1 MSISNGKTS
10 SDIENAEWNST
21 GMLTHTRYGSSSSQ
35 ASQSSGDI
43 CRICHCESDP
53 LNPLLTPCYCSGSLK
68 FVHQTCLQQWL
79 TASETNA
86 CELCKFPFIMHTKI
100 KPFNEWHS
108 LEMSGVERRRLFCAV
123 LFHCAAALCVIWSLC
138 VLIERA
144 AEEVRRGLIGWPFW
158 TKLVV
163 VTVGLTG
170 GVVFMYIQC
179 KQYLNLCNRWRAR
192 NRILLIQN
200 APEKVHPPQS
210 PVLQQFRR
218 VRTAARAG
226 SVTGPGN
233 GGSGGA
239 GSSTSNNSVTIG
251 PMMRGFDQ
259 QLMGSI
265 GTGGGG
271 HACELQISHQGQI
284 IAANIENSSI
294 SYDRDWTLDDISQMS
309 FKPCP
314 QGSGS
319 LTPLPFHDSAHN
331 ICEGSGSGG
340 SGVMVATHR
349 YSAISDSS
357 NTAQEEEQ
365 TQQNA
370 SIIEQSSGSCNSS
383 IKTADLNLFK
393 MPQNAELT
401 SVSSNNTGLPSGP
414 NSTARYPNSAIFLEN
429 RDILNDPSCSELMT
443 HPTQAYNRHSIVL
456 GSTGGNGHH
465 NQDESR
471 HDMRRYS
478 DTKLLQQQQTLSYVS
493 ELPAEYS
500 PTKDQILLNPKSI
513 IYDMTTFL
521 GPVVPQDFESSPT
534 NSNQHHQR
542 NPRHHRHHHML
553 SAAAATDSPSHLIQ
567 TTDIQFDSQFD
578 EESPT
583 PRPSPYDP
591 LELNIQEMLELD
603 IANIQRLRDKNP
615 SLGNISQHSSSSY
628 YQDDPSSPCLSQQA
642 TATVWRP
649 VPSFGSSPRLEQPSA
664 QTHPQMPQY
673 HPKPEPTA
681 QFTIAP
687 ATAAAAVTVHD
698 DSGQCSTNRLKLFK
712 SLPNL
717 SASSENL
724 LPPPKRFD

>member
-43 CRICHCESDP
+43 CRICHCESDTH
-53 LNPLLTPCYCSGSLK
+53 NPLLTPCYCSGSLK

-79 TASETNA
+79 TASETSA

-100 KPFNEWHS
+100 KPFNEWRS

-200 APEKVHPPQS
+200 APEKIIVRAPQS
-210 PVLQQFRR
+210 PGMARFPR
-218 VRTAARAG
+218 VRTAATSG
-226 SVTGPGN
+226 GMVHN
-233 GGSGGA
+233 GSGGP
-239 GSSTSNNSVTIG
+239 GSSVSNNSG
-251 PMMRGFDQ
+251 NNGGALHRGYDQ
-259 QLMGSI
+259 QLIGSI
-265 GTGGGG
+265 GGG
-271 HACELQISHQGQI
+271 HACELQINQQGQI

-294 SYDRDWTLDDISQMS
+294 NYDRDWTLDDISQMS

-319 LTPLPFHDSAHN
+319 LTPMPFHDSAHN
-331 ICEGSGSGG
+331 VCEGSGSG
-340 SGVMVATHR
+340 SGVVVATHR
-349 YSAISDSS
+349 YSAISGSS
-357 NTAQEEEQ
+357 NTVHEEEQ
-365 TQQNA
+365 MQQNP
-370 SIIEQSSGSCNSS
+370 SINDQTSGSCSSS

-393 MPQNAELT
+393 VPNAELS
-401 SVSSNNTGLPSGP
+401 SVSSSTGVPSGANTG
-414 NSTARYPNSAIFLEN
+414 RYPNSAIFLEN
-429 RDILNDPSCSELMT
+429 RDILNDPSSHEQVAGNQVKLYT
-443 HPTQAYNRHSIVL
+443 RRSTVL
-456 GSTGGNGHH
+456 GATGGNIHPH
-465 NQDESR
+465 EDPRTDN
-471 HDMRRYS
+471 RRYS
-478 DTKLLQQQQTLSYVS
+478 DTKLLQQQKLTFVS
-493 ELPAEYS
+493 EQPVEYS
-500 PTKDQILLNPKSI
+500 PTKDQLLLNPKSI
-513 IYDMTTFL
+513 IYDMSNFL
-521 GPVVPQDFESSPT
+521 GSVVPQDLEDSPT
-534 NSNQHHQR
+534 NSHHQHHR
-542 NPRHHRHHHML
+542 THHHHHHHVL
-553 SAAAATDSPSHLIQ
+553 TTADSPSHRLQI
-567 TTDIQFDSQFD
+567 TDIQFDSNRD
-578 EESPT
+578 EESAN
-583 PRPSPYDP
+583 PRPTSYDP

-603 IANIQRLRDKNP
+603 IANIQRLSEKKD
-615 SLGNISQHSSSSY
+615 SLGNISQQSCSLY
-628 YQDDPSSPCLSQQA
+628 YQDDPSSPCLGTP
-642 TATVWRP
+642 TATVRP
-649 VPSFGSSPRLEQPSA
+649 ICTSASNSRLQQQQA
-664 QTHPQMPQY
+664 NQNQLQMPQQVRPLAG
-673 HPKPEPTA
+673 HQHQNQRQIEA
-681 QFTIAP
+681 SSNQQFN
-687 ATAAAAVTVHD
+687 
-698 DSGQCSTNRLKLFK
+698 SNRLKLFK

>member
-21 GMLTHTRYGSSSSQ
+21 GMMTHTRYGSSSSH

-53 LNPLLTPCYCSGSLK
+53 QNPLLTPCYCSGSLK
-68 FVHQTCLQQWL
+68 YVHQTCLQQWL

-100 KPFNEWHS
+100 KPFNEWRS

-200 APEKVHPPQS
+200 APEKIHPPQS
-210 PVLQQFRR
+210 PVMQQFRR
-218 VRTAARAG
+218 VRTAATSG
-226 SVTGPGN
+226 VCSGQ

-239 GSSTSNNSVTIG
+239 GSSVSNNSVTIG
-251 PMMRGFDQ
+251 PMIRGYDQ
-259 QLMGSI
+259 QLIGSI
-265 GTGGGG
+265 GGGGGGG
-271 HACELQISHQGQI
+271 HQCELQLNQQGQI

-294 SYDRDWTLDDISQMS
+294 SYDRDWTLDDISQVS
-309 FKPCP
+309 FKPCL

-319 LTPLPFHDSAHN
+319 LTPMPFHDSAHN
-331 ICEGSGSGG
+331 ICEGSGSG
-340 SGVMVATHR
+340 SGVVVATHR
-349 YSAISDSS
+349 YSAISGSS
-357 NTAQEEEQ
+357 HTVHEEEQ
-365 TQQNA
+365 MQQQHQNA
-370 SIIEQSSGSCNSS
+370 SISEQNNGNSCSSS

-393 MPQNAELT
+393 VPNAELN
-401 SVSSNNTGLPSGP
+401 SVSSSSTGVPS
-414 NSTARYPNSAIFLEN
+414 SCRYPNSAIFLEN
-429 RDILNDPSCSELMT
+429 RDILNDPAPPPCHE
-443 HPTQAYNRHSIVL
+443 PVACQAKLYNRRSTVM
-456 GSTGGNGHH
+456 GSGHCVH
-465 NQDESR
+465 QEDPR
-471 HDMRRYS
+471 HDIRRYS
-478 DTKLLQQQQTLSYVS
+478 DTKLLQQQKFSYVS
-493 ELPAEYS
+493 EQPVEYSS
-500 PTKDQILLNPKSI
+500 PTKDQLLLNPKSI
-513 IYDMTTFL
+513 IYDMTSFL
-521 GPVVPQDFESSPT
+521 GPVVTQEHEQSPT
-534 NSNQHHQR
+534 SH
-542 NPRHHRHHHML
+542 HHRPHHHHHHHVL
-553 SAAAATDSPSHLIQ
+553 VSANTDHLQ
-567 TTDIQFDSQFD
+567 TTDIQFDNNPD
-578 EESPT
+578 DPDPET
-583 PRPSPYDP
+583 PRPYDP

-603 IANIQRLRDKNP
+603 IANIQRLHETKHSHSN
-615 SLGNISQHSSSSY
+615 LSQHSSSSY
-628 YQDDPSSPCLSQQA
+628 YQDDPSSPCIHRQTL
-642 TATVWRP
+642 VVRP
-649 VPSFGSSPRLEQPSA
+649 VCSSASNPRLQQTSAPTPILVQMAPEAPPSNTLQQPGESSS
-664 QTHPQMPQY
+664 Q
-673 HPKPEPTA
+673 
-681 QFTIAP
+681 IN
-687 ATAAAAVTVHD
+687 
-698 DSGQCSTNRLKLFK
+698 SNRLKLFK

>member
-100 KPFNEWHS
+100 KPFNEWRS

-200 APEKVHPPQS
+200 APEKFHPPQS
-210 PVLQQFRR
+210 PVMQQFRR
-218 VRTAARAG
+218 VRTAARCG
-226 SVTGPGN
+226 VGGPGQ

-251 PMMRGFDQ
+251 PMIRGYDQ
-259 QLMGSI
+259 QLIGSI
-265 GTGGGG
+265 GGG
-271 HACELQISHQGQI
+271 HPCELQINHQGQI

-319 LTPLPFHDSAHN
+319 LTPMPFHDSAHN
-331 ICEGSGSGG
+331 ICEGSGSG
-340 SGVMVATHR
+340 SGVVVATHR
-349 YSAISDSS
+349 YSAISGSS
-357 NTAQEEEQ
+357 HTVHEEGQ
-365 TQQNA
+365 MQQNA
-370 SIIEQSSGSCNSS
+370 SINEQNSGSCNSS

-393 MPQNAELT
+393 VPQNAELS
-401 SVSSNNTGLPSGP
+401 SVSSSSSTGVPSVP
-414 NSTARYPNSAIFLEN
+414 NTARYPNSAIFLEN
-429 RDILNDPSCSELMT
+429 RDILNDPPCHDQMAC
-443 HPTQAYNRHSIVL
+443 PTKPYIRRSTVL
-456 GSTGGNGHH
+456 GGVGSHFSH
-465 NQDESR
+465 EDPR

-478 DTKLLQQQQTLSYVS
+478 DTKLLQQQTLSFVS
-493 ELPAEYS
+493 EQPAEYS
-500 PTKDQILLNPKSI
+500 PTKEQLLLNPKSI
-513 IYDMTTFL
+513 IYDMTNFL
-521 GPVVPQDFESSPT
+521 GPVIPQDFEQSPT
-534 NSNQHHQR
+534 NSNHHHQR
-542 NPRHHRHHHML
+542 QHHYHHHHIL
-553 SAAAATDSPSHLIQ
+553 PATDSPSHLIQ
-567 TTDIQFDSQFD
+567 TTDIQFDSQCD

-603 IANIQRLRDKNP
+603 IANIQRLHEKKP
-615 SLGNISQHSSSSY
+615 SLGNISQQSSSSY
-628 YQDDPSSPCLSQQA
+628 YQDDPSTPCLGKAQS
-642 TATVWRP
+642 TAW
-649 VPSFGSSPRLEQPSA
+649 PSVSSSASNPRLPQVSA
-664 QTHPQMPQY
+664 PTHSHKQMPQQQQQ
-673 HPKPEPTA
+673 HITDHQLQLDSHLEL
-681 QFTIAP
+681 AP
-687 ATAAAAVTVHD
+687 PQLLPPPPQPPAM
-698 DSGQCSTNRLKLFK
+698 DSSYQSSSTNRLKLFK
-712 SLPNL
+712 SLPDL

>member
-21 GMLTHTRYGSSSSQ
+21 GMMTHTRYGSSSSH

-53 LNPLLTPCYCSGSLK
+53 QNPLLTPCYCSGSLK
-68 FVHQTCLQQWL
+68 YVHQTCLQQWL

-100 KPFNEWHS
+100 KPFNEWRS

-200 APEKVHPPQS
+200 APEKIHPPQS
-210 PVLQQFRR
+210 PVMQQFRR
-218 VRTAARAG
+218 VRTAATSG
-226 SVTGPGN
+226 GVCGQ

-239 GSSTSNNSVTIG
+239 GSSVSNNSVTIG
-251 PMMRGFDQ
+251 GPMIRGYDQ
-259 QLMGSI
+259 QLIGSI
-265 GTGGGG
+265 GGGGG
-271 HACELQISHQGQI
+271 VGGGHQCELQLNQQGQI

-294 SYDRDWTLDDISQMS
+294 SYDRDWTLDDISQVS
-309 FKPCP
+309 FKPCL

-319 LTPLPFHDSAHN
+319 LTPMPFHDSAHN

-340 SGVMVATHR
+340 SGVVVATHR
-349 YSAISDSS
+349 YSAISGSS
-357 NTAQEEEQ
+357 HTVHEEEQ
-365 TQQNA
+365 MQQQHQNA
-370 SIIEQSSGSCNSS
+370 ASISEQNNGSSCSSS

-393 MPQNAELT
+393 VPNAELN
-401 SVSSNNTGLPSGP
+401 SVSSSSTGGVPS
-414 NSTARYPNSAIFLEN
+414 TCRYPNSAIFLEN
-429 RDILNDPSCSELMT
+429 RDILNDPAPCHE
-443 HPTQAYNRHSIVL
+443 PVACQAKLYNRRSTVL
-456 GSTGGNGHH
+456 GSGHYVH
-465 NQDESR
+465 HQEDPR
-471 HDMRRYS
+471 HDIRRYS
-478 DTKLLQQQQTLSYVS
+478 DTKLLQQQKLSFVS
-493 ELPAEYS
+493 EQPVEYNS
-500 PTKDQILLNPKSI
+500 PTKDQLLLNPKSI
-513 IYDMTTFL
+513 IYDMTSFL
-521 GPVVPQDFESSPT
+521 GPVVTQEHEQSSSST
-534 NSNQHHQR
+534 
-542 NPRHHRHHHML
+542 HHRRPHHHHHHHVL
-553 SAAAATDSPSHLIQ
+553 VSSTNPNDHLQ
-567 TTDIQFDSQFD
+567 TTDIQFDNNPD
-578 EESPT
+578 DPDHPEASP
-583 PRPSPYDP
+583 RPYDP

-603 IANIQRLRDKNP
+603 IANIQRLHETKHSHSN
-615 SLGNISQHSSSSY
+615 LSQHSSSSY
-628 YQDDPSSPCLSQQA
+628 SYQDDPSSPCIHRQTLVVRPLVCSSASNPRLQQTSAPTPILVQMPPEAPPAPALQQA
-642 TATVWRP
+642 PPGECT
-649 VPSFGSSPRLEQPSA
+649 SQINS
-664 QTHPQMPQY
+664 
-673 HPKPEPTA
+673 
-681 QFTIAP
+681 
-687 ATAAAAVTVHD
+687 
-698 DSGQCSTNRLKLFK
+698 NRLKLFK